1 MRSLHRTLFS
11 GALAGALL
19 VSVVACSSSSASG
32 SSGPDTIRIETESLG
47 SIALSTPTS
56 DAGSESA
63 GSSAGSGSA
72 GSEAGESTSSSG
84 ASASSSGQQPKLIT
98 PGTLMVASMSDSK
111 PNAYLD
117 NGQWK
122 GFDVDLITA
131 IAKDAGLTVQIRAI
145 DFSAMFPAI
154 ESGRFD
160 IGAASSAGTV
170 ERQKIVGFSQ
180 GYLIGYLGVLT
191 KKDSGITK
199 DAASTAGKRIG
210 LLQGSIQ
217 EGYAK
222 KYMPKATV
230 VTFPDNN
237 SGVAALRS
245 GRIDGY
251 FLDYVVG
258 AQYIAQDNSLH
269 QPLSFPAFDLPA
281 AFPIA
286 KSNQGLRDLV
296 NAGIEKQ
303 VKSGNY
309 LKLYKQYFP
318 GIPVPAQLP
327 PYPLP
332 KG

>member
-1 MRSLHRTLFS
+1 MKSLHRRLFC
-11 GALAGALL
+11 GALVGALV
-19 VSVVACSSSSASG
+19 VSLVACSSTTPSG
-32 SSGPDTIRIETESLG
+32 SSGSDTIRPETESLG
-47 SIALSTPTS
+47 SIAIPVTTTS
-56 DAGSESA
+56 DANTPSVD
-63 GSSAGSGSA
+63 SSASNNSD
-72 GSEAGESTSSSG
+72 G
-84 ASASSSGQQPKLIT
+84 ASASSSGPSSSSSAEQPKLIT
-98 PGTLMVASMSDSK
+98 PGTLMIASTSDGK
-111 PNAYLD
+111 PNSYLE

-122 GFDVDLITA
+122 GFDIDLITA
-131 IAKDAGLTVQIRAI
+131 IATDANLKVQIRGI
-145 DFSAMFPAI
+145 EFSAMFPAI

-160 IGAASSAGTV
+160 IGAASSAGTI

-191 KKDSGITK
+191 NNDSGITK
-199 DAASTAGKRIG
+199 DPASTAGKRLG

-217 EGYAK
+217 ESYAK
-222 KYMPKATV
+222 KYMPNATV

-237 SGVAALRS
+237 SGVAALRT
-245 GRIDGY
+245 GRINGY

-258 AQYIAQDNSLH
+258 TQYIAQDAKLH

-286 KSNQGLRDLV
+286 KGNQGLRDLV
-296 NAGIEKQ
+296 NAGLVKQ
-303 VKSGNY
+303 VESGNY